1 MSRLETLI
9 QKNGG
14 DAGCFPW
21 DYYFDL
27 RDRVK
32 NYDALEQGI
41 NCIEEFREGRSP
53 ICRVLQN

>member
-21 DYYFDL
+21 DYYFEL
-27 RDRVK
+27 RRLVDS
-32 NYDALEQGI
+32 YDIVEQGI
-41 NCIEEFREGRSP
+41 NCIEEFREGRSL
-53 ICRVLQN
+53 ICRVLQD